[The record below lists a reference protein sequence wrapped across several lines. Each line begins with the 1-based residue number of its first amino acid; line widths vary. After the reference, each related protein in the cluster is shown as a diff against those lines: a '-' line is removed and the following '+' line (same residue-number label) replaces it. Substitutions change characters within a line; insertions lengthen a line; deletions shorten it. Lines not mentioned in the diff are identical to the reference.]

1 MSGLLGPLALIAV
14 FVVLIAALRVVHLR
28 QERNESAGHAGFPDG
43 RKESDSN
50 DS

>member
-14 FVVLIAALRVVHLR
+14 FVVLVAAIRLVHLR
-28 QERNESAGHAGFPDG
+28 QERGELPDRTRLSSG

-50 DS
+50 ND

>member
-14 FVVLIAALRVVHLR
+14 FVVLMAALRVMHLR
-28 QERNESAGHAGFPDG
+28 QERGESSKSTGISSG

-50 DS
+50 DG

>member
-14 FVVLIAALRVVHLR
+14 FVVLIATLRLVHLR
-28 QERNESAGHAGFPDG
+28 QERGYSAG

-50 DS
+50 DG

>member
-14 FVVLIAALRVVHLR
+14 FVLLMAGLRVMHLR
-28 QERNESAGHAGFPDG
+28 QERGESPNSTGISPG

-50 DS
+50 DG